1 MSLENFDYIFQRTHR
16 NYRENFEVWERSF
29 AAYQGGENYIRRA
42 LIRHLSEIDLE
53 FAERLKRAY
62 YFNYPRNIARLIT
75 QYILSVEPNRHN
87 VNCEVAEDFSRNGM
101 RINEL
106 MRQFSTTLNIF
117 GMATILIEMPYFDGE
132 MDYERKDRERIR
144 PFARVL
150 SPLNTVDYAF
160 GADGCLDWLLVEEID
175 SLEYGAFLPRIE
187 VRRRK
192 LFTRNE
198 ILIFEKVDGRVV
210 LVNRIS
216 HGIGK
221 VPAVMMAEYDFSRGG
236 ESHYF
241 EDVVRISDAIL
252 NNESEAQMN
261 LVKQMFGL
269 LVIPENFAGSSINPN
284 SNTSE
289 ARQFSHVIARSAA
302 ICESTEEKG
311 ISRYISPSGAD
322 TKAIRDENL
331 MLKKELFDIVGMN
344 AQNESNLLQSAES
357 KSWDYHSVRQFLAS
371 KVDILEQAEI
381 ESWKI
386 MNLDDENIRVPEVIY
401 NRDFSVVQLENS
413 ISALLKLD
421 SLSDSQK
428 YHHEIE
434 KTALFLLEKLKKIPQ
449 GTKDEILAEMH
460 TLNLLEEDDRK

>member
-1 MSLENFDYIFQRTHR
+1 MSFENFDYIFERAHR
-16 NYRENFEVWERSF
+16 NYRENLEVWERSF
-29 AAYQGGENYIRRA
+29 AAYQGGEKYIKRA

-62 YFNYPRNIARLIT
+62 YFNYPRKIARLIT

-87 VNCEVAEDFSRNGM
+87 VTVDVAEDFSRNGL

-106 MRQFSTTLNIF
+106 MRQFSTMLNIC
-117 GMATILIEMPYFDGE
+117 GAATILIEMPYFDGE
-132 MDYERKDRERIR
+132 LDYERKNRERIR

-150 SPLNTVDYAF
+150 SPLNTVDYAY
-160 GADGCLDWLLVEEID
+160 GADGCLDWLLIEEID
-175 SLEYGAFLPRIE
+175 SLEHGAFLPRIE
-187 VRRRK
+187 VKRRK
-192 LFTRNE
+192 LFTRHE
-198 ILIFEKVDGRVV
+198 ILIFEKVENRAV
-210 LVNRIS
+210 LVNRIT
-216 HGIGK
+216 HGLGK
-221 VPAVMMAEYDFSRGG
+221 VPAVMMFEFDPSPYGS
-236 ESHYF
+236 SHYF

-269 LVIPENFAGSSINPN
+269 LVIPENFAGSSINSAKN
-284 SNTSE
+284 SE
-289 ARQFSHVIARSAA
+289 DGRKFSHVIARSAA
-302 ICESTEEKG
+302 ICEATDEKG

-322 TKAIRDENL
+322 TKAIREENI

-357 KSWDYHSVRQFLAS
+357 KSWDYHSVRQFLSS

-381 ESWKI
+381 ECWKI
-386 MNLDDENIRVPEVIY
+386 MNLYDENIRVPEIIY
-401 NRDFSVVQLENS
+401 NRDFSVVQLESS
-413 ISALLKLD
+413 ISALLNLD
-421 SLSDSQK
+421 SLSDSSK

-449 GTKDEILAEMH
+449 GTKDEILEEMKN
-460 TLNLLEEDDRK
+460 LNLDK